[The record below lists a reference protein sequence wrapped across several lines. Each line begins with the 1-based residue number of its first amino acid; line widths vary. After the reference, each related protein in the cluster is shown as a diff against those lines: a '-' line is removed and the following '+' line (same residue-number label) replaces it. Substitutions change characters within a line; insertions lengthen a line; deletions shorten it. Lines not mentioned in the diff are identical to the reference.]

1 MSFFKLYDVLFRGI
15 RDVKPYRGY
24 ALIPMIPILVC
35 VPLIG
40 WFADTRFGNY
50 KVFKAGAL
58 LTFLATLLACVCV
71 LILENVSKHSTL
83 ARVLSGGV
91 SLIVYIFAFIGLMA
105 CILPSFQLGL
115 DQMPDASPANI
126 TSFIAWTVFSFGA
139 GCWIA
144 DFLYVIPKH

>member
-1 MSFFKLYDVLFRGI
+1 MCFGWLYWGI
-15 RDVKPYRGY
+15 HYGHFLDFQYAGLY
-24 ALIPMIPILVC
+24 SSLALIPAVPFVIC

-91 SLIVYIFAFIGLMA
+91 SLIVYIFAFI
-105 CILPSFQLGL
+105 
-115 DQMPDASPANI
+115 
-126 TSFIAWTVFSFGA
+126 
-139 GCWIA
+139 
-144 DFLYVIPKH
+144 